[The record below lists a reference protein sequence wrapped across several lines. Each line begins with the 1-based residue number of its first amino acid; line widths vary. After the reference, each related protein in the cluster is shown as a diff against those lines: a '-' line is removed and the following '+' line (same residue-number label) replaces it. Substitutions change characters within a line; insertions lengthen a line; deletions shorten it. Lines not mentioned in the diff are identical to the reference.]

1 MAIELDLAL
10 IAAGALCWAISTF
23 SAGGGSLLILA
34 VVSLLLG
41 GQGAAPVV
49 ALASLMAGPARAIVL
64 WSRIDWNVVRWY
76 APGAAGGALMGAW
89 VLSRMSAHWIELVLA
104 AFLMSTVWQFRLG
117 ERARSFRMRR
127 QWFVPVSF
135 CSGLVSGMVGASG
148 LLVNPFYLN
157 FGLEKEAMLATRAV
171 NSVAIQIVKITAYLA
186 LGMLSWPLVRYGLAA
201 GVGAVA
207 AIAVATPQLAVLTR
221 RRFRQLAVFA
231 MFLGG
236 LTILWKERNFLASF
250 MS

>member
-10 IAAGALCWAISTF
+10 VAAGFVCWAISTF

-34 VVSLLLG
+34 VVSVLLG

-49 ALASLMAGPARAIVL
+49 ALASFMAGPARAFAL
-64 WSRIDWNVVRWY
+64 WSRIDWGVIRWY
-76 APGAAGGALMGAW
+76 APGAAAGAIMGAW
-89 VLSRMSAHWIELVLA
+89 VLSRMSSHWIELLLA
-104 AFLMSTVWQFRLG
+104 AFLVSTVWQFRLG
-117 ERARSFRMRR
+117 ERARSFRMRLE
-127 QWFVPVSF
+127 WFVPVSF

-171 NSVAIQIVKITAYLA
+171 NSMAIQIVKLAAYAA
-186 LGMLSWPLVRYGLAA
+186 LGMLGWPLVRHGLAA

-207 AIAVATPQLAVLTR
+207 AVAIATPWLAALTR
-221 RRFRQLAVFA
+221 RRFRQLAVLA
-231 MFLGG
+231 MVLGG
-236 LTILWKERNFLASF
+236 LMILWKQRSFLASLAL
-250 MS
+250 